1 MLYIRKDVFM
11 KLKDYMLYWYNTYR
25 LPRQQKTTQ
34 IVNLSLINNHII
46 GSIVGEMELCDVTTR
61 DLQEFLTE
69 EFLHGKKTVLKN
81 LDLRGKALSPYT
93 VIKLRQLLV
102 AMFRQAVKENIVVSN
117 AAENTEPLPI
127 PWHDSPVFTPDNQKK
142 FLEAAR
148 NHRFYI
154 AYVLLFY
161 LGCRRSEILGLN
173 WDSIDFRKN
182 ILIIRQELLLEN
194 NEVVLRKRGKT
205 RNSIRTIPFPKEI
218 KFLLGE
224 WRKRQKEESRAEGYK
239 NEYNLVFCNKD
250 GTPHNP
256 AYFSRNFKA
265 LIKRL
270 DFCSDE
276 LHLHSTRHTWAT
288 NMVQLG
294 ISITDIQALG
304 GWSRPD
310 TLLNIYAHS
319 VKDSQRKAMKKLFK
333 ELH

>member
-1 MLYIRKDVFM
+1 MIIL
-11 KLKDYMLYWYNTYR
+11 KLKDYMVYWYKTYR
-25 LPRQQKTTQ
+25 MPKQQRTTQ
-34 IVNLSLINNHII
+34 IANLSLINNHII
-46 GSIVGEMELCDVTTR
+46 GSKIGELELNEITTR
-61 DLQEFLTE
+61 DVQEFLTNE
-69 EFLHGKKTVLKN
+69 LMSGKKTYLKH
-81 LDLRGKALSPYT
+81 LDLRGTSLSPHT
-93 VIKLRQLLV
+93 VIKLRQILI
-102 AMFRQAVKENIVVSN
+102 AMFRQAMKEKIIIYNV
-117 AAENTEPLPI
+117 AESTESLPLP
-127 PWHDSPVFTPDNQKK
+127 WHESPIFTPDNQRK
-142 FLEAAR
+142 FLYAAR
-148 NHRFYI
+148 GHRYYV

-161 LGCRRSEILGLN
+161 LGCRRGELLGLA
-173 WDSIDFRKN
+173 WDAIDFRKN
-182 ILIIRQELLLEN
+182 TLTIRQELLLEKN
-194 NEVVLRKRGKT
+194 NIVLRKRGKT
-205 RNSIRTIPFPKEI
+205 RNSVRVIPFPKEI

-224 WRKRQKEESRAEGYK
+224 WRKKQKEESREAGYK

-294 ISITDIQALG
+294 IGISDIQALG

-319 VKDSQRKAMKKLFK
+319 VKESQRKAMKKLFK
-333 ELH
+333 ELN